1 MWTERVWNRTPSNL
15 SIWHSFFLPFL
26 CALWLTSSINSQ
38 KHGVV
43 SVSEIS
49 QQLPL
54 TVSGN
59 CYVTS
64 ASEIPCNKANTL
76 QITAVVNPACYL
88 ELSYFELPAI
98 SNSSFFPY
106 TSNQTCQKQS
116 TRVHST
122 NKEWDPSSN
131 RNSFTLHFAVEG
143 AEIRGQTSQL
153 SFNKSI
159 RKKKQK
165 HRTFKGFSIQQHLP
179 IYRHIITV
187 FLFSLCLSSYCTVF
201 Y

>member
-1 MWTERVWNRTPSNL
+1 M
-15 SIWHSFFLPFL
+15 
-26 CALWLTSSINSQ
+26 
-38 KHGVV
+38 V

-106 TSNQTCQKQS
+106 TSNQPRYFELVKNRVQEYIRPTKSEIRQAIETLSRCILLLREPRFEGKQAS
-116 TRVHST
+116 CHST
-122 NKEWDPSSN
+122 KVLE
-131 RNSFTLHFAVEG
+131 
-143 AEIRGQTSQL
+143 
-153 SFNKSI
+153 
-159 RKKKQK
+159 KKKQK